1 MSDMFPIKNGLKQGD
16 VLLPMLFNFTL
27 GYAIRRV
34 QINLDGLKLNG
45 TYQLLFYAD
54 YVIILV
60 GSVHTIKKNTKAL
73 AVASKEIGLE
83 LNDDKTNTWSCLE
96 IRIQDEVTI

>member
-1 MSDMFPIKNGLKQGD
+1 
-16 VLLPMLFNFTL
+16 
-27 GYAIRRV
+27 
-34 QINLDGLKLNG
+34 LKLNG
-45 TYQLLFYAD
+45 TYQLLVYAD

-60 GSVHTIKKNTKAL
+60 GRVHTIKEDTEAL

-83 LNDDKTNTWSCLE
+83 VNDDKTNTWSCLE